1 MTRSVFGA
9 LAAGSLFMLAGCG
22 DGSLEIKTKN
32 NNPPNTVI
40 IEKPHTDHTVVVEKP
55 VIIEKNTPTRETSR
69 TTVTTPDGTTR
80 TKETTIKQ

>member
-1 MTRSVFGA
+1 MIRSVLGA

-22 DGSLEIKTKN
+22 DGSIEIKTKN

-40 IEKPHTDHTVVVEKP
+40 IEKPHNDHT
-55 VIIEKNTPTRETSR
+55 VIIEKNSPSRETSK